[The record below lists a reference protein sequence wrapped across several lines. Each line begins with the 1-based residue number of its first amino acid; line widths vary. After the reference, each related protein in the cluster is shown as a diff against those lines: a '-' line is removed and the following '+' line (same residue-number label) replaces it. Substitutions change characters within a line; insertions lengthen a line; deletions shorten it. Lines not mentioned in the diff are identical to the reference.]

1 MTETPGG
8 ARALRRA
15 SALMASGTATSRALG
30 LLRGMVL
37 VAAIGA
43 TGQAADAFAVA
54 NKLPNVLYLLLAGG
68 ALNSVLVPQVVRA
81 YRQKIGQEYVDRL
94 LTLGFGILALATL
107 LLTMAAP
114 LLVRIY
120 ADPCSSAQLGLATA
134 FAFWCI
140 PQLFFYGVSGLLGIV
155 LNARGSFGPYMWAPV
170 VNNIVSIAGFGV
182 FIVLFGGIKHSD
194 LGHASQWGGTEIAVL
209 AGGATLGVIA
219 QALIL
224 LPALRAAGV
233 FYRPRFGVRGV
244 GLSRAGTVG
253 TWTLVGLAVG
263 QLGYIVVS
271 RAASAAPGAAGGATG
286 CHAGI
291 GGIAGNAA
299 YDAAFLI
306 FILPHSLVTVSLATA
321 LFTRLAEQ
329 AHDGDVDGARA
340 TLSYGVRVVGLFTVI
355 ATAVVVVLA
364 RPVTDLVLWTAAPP
378 SVNAVAGVVV
388 TMMLGLAP
396 YGVWSMFQRAFYAY
410 EDARTMVPIQVGMC
424 AVVVAGTLLS
434 RAAAPPRLWVAGA
447 GLSMSVSYLVGG
459 LWAGWLLR
467 RRLGT
472 VDGPRILRLHVQATV
487 AALFASLVGLGLLA
501 VLRHALRGGHVA
513 AIVECAAVGTL
524 MCVLYV
530 GALRAMR
537 VREIDGLVGP
547 LLRLVPGGLRRG
559 GPSSMRPTRVQVGEV
574 PPVSEVLRGTVLA
587 GRYRVLDPLPS
598 DLPGSSLWT
607 AGDQILD
614 RTVQVRVLE
623 GGSAVALDAARRAAL
638 VTDPRLVRVL
648 DVGTHEG
655 LGYVVTE
662 QVAGLSLGRLAQRGP
677 LTADQARAVVGEAA
691 GALEVARRRG
701 VHHLALRPAAVH
713 VGGDGRVL
721 VSGLAL
727 DAAVL
732 GTSSRDARLTSRADA
747 VGLVRLLYAALT
759 GYWPADPNAP
769 ETPGPG
775 ALPAAPTRDGLPVP
789 PAELVADVPN
799 DLDTLCAVTLGR
811 HEDGP
816 HTPGELVDELAPWGE
831 IQPTGVMAP
840 STGSP
845 EGAAPAAA
853 ALAAAA
859 PGAEP
864 EAGPADQPVAAAG
877 AVAAAAGAAAGAR
890 TQASVDDDQHDTQ
903 PVQVHRQSVRS
914 AFDTPGTGTNRP
926 GTPPPAA
933 PVRTSAFGT
942 QPLPAFPPRE
952 PVEQQLP
959 TGETP
964 FVFEDVVR
972 SRDDDV
978 RRRRFDPT
986 ALVLVLVALVVLVGV
1001 VIAGKEL
1008 FSSIEHRGSSATHTS
1023 GPSASAT
1030 NGGKPSPTT
1039 PPAGGAAPVI
1049 ASATTYDPSD
1059 TDGEHEELV
1068 KKAIDDSK
1076 KTAWYTLTYKRP
1088 DFSGIKSGVALT
1100 ITLDK
1105 PATVSKVTL
1114 VTKSEGGDVKIRAGS
1129 ADKPKGGETL
1139 AHGPVSGTT
1148 TFTLSKP
1155 TELDS
1160 VTIWIDELPQTNGAN
1175 RLEVYDV
1182 QIS

>member
-1 MTETPGG
+1 MSETPSG

-94 LTLGFGILALATL
+94 LTFGFGILAIATL

-120 ADPCSSAQLGLATA
+120 ADPCSNAQLGLATA

-194 LGHASQWGGTEIAVL
+194 LKLASAWGGPQIAVL
-209 AGGATLGVIA
+209 AGSATLGVIA

-233 FYRPRFGVRGV
+233 FYRPRWGIRGV
-244 GLSRAGTVG
+244 GLGRAGAVG

-263 QLGYIVVS
+263 QLGYVVVS

-286 CHAGI
+286 CYEGVGAV
-291 GGIAGNAA
+291 AGNAA

-321 LFTRLAEQ
+321 LFTRLSEQ
-329 AHDGDVDGARA
+329 AHDGDVDSARA
-340 TLSYGVRVVGLFTVI
+340 TLSYGMRVVGLFTVI
-355 ATAVVVVLA
+355 ATALVVVLA
-364 RPVTDLVLWTAAPP
+364 RQVTDLVLWTASPA
-378 SVNAVAGVVV
+378 SVAAVSGVVV
-388 TMMLGLAP
+388 AMILGLAP

-424 AVVVAGTLLS
+424 AVVVLGTLLS
-434 RAAAPPRLWVAGA
+434 RAVAPPRLWVAGA
-447 GLSMSVSYLVGG
+447 GLSMSASYLVGG

-467 RRLGT
+467 RRLVT
-472 VDGPRILRLHVQATV
+472 VDGPRVLRIHVQATV
-487 AALFASLVGLGLLA
+487 AALVAALVGLGLLA
-501 VLRHALRGGHVA
+501 VLQHALPAGHVR
-513 AIVECAAVGTL
+513 AIVECVVVGAL
-524 MCVLYV
+524 MTVLYV

-537 VREIDGLVGP
+537 VREIDGLIGP
-547 LLRLVPGGLRRG
+547 LVRLVPGGLRPG
-559 GPSSMRPTRVQVGEV
+559 GPSSMRPTRAQVGEV
-574 PPVSEVLRGTVLA
+574 PPVSEVVRGTVLA
-587 GRYRVLDPLPS
+587 GRYRVLEPLPS

-614 RTVQVRVLE
+614 RTVHVRVLPV
-623 GGSAVALDAARRAAL
+623 GSTVALDAARRAAL

-662 QVAGLSLGRLAQRGP
+662 QVAGRSLGRLAQRGP

-701 VHHLALRPAAVH
+701 VHHLALRPSTVH
-713 VGGDGRVL
+713 VGDDGRVM

-732 GTSSRDARLTSRADA
+732 GTSARDARLTSRSDA

-759 GYWPADPNAP
+759 GSWPVDPSAA
-769 ETPGPG
+769 ETPGPD
-775 ALPAAPTRDGLPVP
+775 ALPPAPTRDGVPVP
-789 PAELVADVPN
+789 PAELVPGVPN
-799 DLDTLCAVTLGR
+799 DLDTLCAVTLGP

-816 HTPGELVDELAPWGE
+816 HTPGELVDELEPWGE
-831 IQPTGVMAP
+831 IRPTGLVDGP
-840 STGSP
+840 P
-845 EGAAPAAA
+845 PPWDDRGA
-853 ALAAAA
+853 
-859 PGAEP
+859 GAS
-864 EAGPADQPVAAAG
+864 GPAAG
-877 AVAAAAGAAAGAR
+877 AFAAGAAAGGLAGAAGSR
-890 TQASVDDDQHDTQ
+890 AEASAEDDQHDTQ
-903 PVQVHRQSVRS
+903 PVQVHRQSVRN
-914 AFDTPGTGTNRP
+914 AFETPSTGTNRP
-926 GTPPPAA
+926 GTPPPAS

-942 QPLPAFPPRE
+942 QSLPAFPPRE
-952 PVEQQLP
+952 PVSQQLP

-972 SRDDDV
+972 SRGDEV
-978 RRRRFDPT
+978 RQRRFDPT
-986 ALVLVLVALVVLVGV
+986 GLVLAIVAVLVLIGV
-1001 VIAGKEL
+1001 VFAGKEL
-1008 FSSIEHRGSSATHTS
+1008 FASIEHHGSSPRQTTTGTTGPTS
-1023 GPSASAT
+1023 T
-1030 NGGKPSPTT
+1030 TKPRQTT
-1039 PPAGGAAPVI
+1039 PPPAAATPVI
-1049 ASATTYDPSD
+1049 ASATTYDAGDS
-1059 TDGEHEELV
+1059 DGEHQELV
-1068 KKAIDDSK
+1068 NKAIDGDL
-1076 KTAWYTLTYKRP
+1076 KTAWYTMTYKRP
-1088 DFSGIKSGVALT
+1088 DFAGFKDGVALT
-1100 ITLDK
+1100 VTLK
-1105 PATVSKVTL
+1105 EPATVSKVTL
-1114 VTKSEGGDVKIRAGS
+1114 VTKSEGGAISVRAGDP
-1129 ADKPKGGETL
+1129 DKPRGGTEL
-1139 AHGPVSGTT
+1139 ASGPVSGTT
-1148 TFTLSKP
+1148 TYTLSKP
-1155 TELDS
+1155 TTLS
-1160 VTIWIDELPQTNGAN
+1160 SITIWISSLPQTGGQN
-1175 RLEVYDV
+1175 RLEVYEV
-1182 QIS
+1182 QVS

>member
-1 MTETPGG
+1 VTETPGG

-94 LTLGFGILALATL
+94 LTFGFGILALATL

-120 ADPCSSAQLGLATA
+120 ADPCSNAQLGLATA

-182 FIVLFGGIKHSD
+182 FIVLFGGIKNSD
-194 LGHASQWGGTEIAVL
+194 LGHASAWGGTQIAVL
-209 AGGATLGVIA
+209 AGSATLGVIA

-233 FYRPRFGVRGV
+233 LYRPRWGVRGV

-253 TWTLVGLAVG
+253 TWTLIGLAVG
-263 QLGYIVVS
+263 QLGYVVVS

-286 CHAGI
+286 CHAGV
-291 GGIAGNAA
+291 GAIAGNAA

-321 LFTRLAEQ
+321 LFTRLSEQ
-329 AHDGDVDGARA
+329 AHDGDVDGARS
-340 TLSYGVRVVGLFTVI
+340 TLSYGMRVVGLFTVI

-364 RPVTDLVLWTAAPP
+364 RQVTDLVLWTAAPE
-378 SVNAVAGVVV
+378 SVTAVAGVVV
-388 TMMLGLAP
+388 AMMLGLAP

-424 AVVVAGTLLS
+424 AVVVVGTLLS
-434 RAAAPPRLWVAGA
+434 RALAPPRLWVAGA

-467 RRLGT
+467 RRLRT
-472 VDGPRILRLHVQATV
+472 VDGPRILRIHVQATV
-487 AALFASLVGLGLLA
+487 AALFAALVGLGLLA

-513 AIVECAAVGTL
+513 ALVECVAVGTL

-547 LLRLVPGGLRRG
+547 LVRLVPGALRRG
-559 GPSSMRPTRVQVGEV
+559 GPSSMRPTTVQVGEV
-574 PPVSEVLRGTVLA
+574 PRVSEVLRGTVLA
-587 GRYRVLDPLPS
+587 GRYRVLERLPS

-614 RTVQVRVLE
+614 RTVQVRVLQA
-623 GGSAVALDAARRAAL
+623 GSAVALDAARRAAL

-662 QVAGLSLGRLAQRGP
+662 QVAGVSVGSLAQRGP

-691 GALEVARRRG
+691 SALEVARRRG

-747 VGLVRLLYAALT
+747 VSLVRVLYAALT
-759 GYWPADPNAP
+759 GSWPADPSAP
-769 ETPGPG
+769 ETPGPDS
-775 ALPAAPTRDGLPVP
+775 LPAAPTRDGLPVP
-789 PAELVADVPN
+789 PAELVPGVPN
-799 DLDTLCAVTLGR
+799 DLDTLCVVTLGR

-816 HTPGELVDELAPWGE
+816 HTPGELVDELEPWGE
-831 IQPTGVMAP
+831 IQPTGLVPPVAGPPDSTAP
-840 STGSP
+840 HAADDVPAPELDGSADSAVAA
-845 EGAAPAAA
+845 GAG

-859 PGAEP
+859 GDTAS
-864 EAGPADQPVAAAG
+864 
-877 AVAAAAGAAAGAR
+877 GAR
-890 TQASVDDDQHDTQ
+890 THASVEDDQHDTQ

-942 QPLPAFPPRE
+942 QSLPAFPPRE
-952 PVEQQLP
+952 PVQQQLP

-964 FVFEDVVR
+964 FVFEDVVP
-972 SRDDDV
+972 SRTEEV

-986 ALVLVLVALVVLVGV
+986 ALVLVIVALLVLVGV
-1001 VIAGKEL
+1001 IIAGKEL
-1008 FSSIEHRGSSATHTS
+1008 FSTIERHGSSATHTS
-1023 GPSASAT
+1023 AGPSPSKSSGKPSAS
-1030 NGGKPSPTT
+1030 T
-1039 PPAGGAAPVI
+1039 PPAGAAPVI
-1049 ASATTYDPSD
+1049 ASASTYDPSD
-1059 TDGEHEELV
+1059 SDGEHEELV
-1068 KKAIDDSK
+1068 KKAIDGDK
-1076 KTAWYTLTYKRP
+1076 KTAWYTMTYKRP

-1100 ITLDK
+1100 IKLED

-1129 ADKPKGGETL
+1129 ADKPKGGTTL

-1155 TELDS
+1155 TTLDS
-1160 VTIWIDELPQTNGAN
+1160 VTIWIDELPQTDGAN
-1175 RLEVYDV
+1175 RLEVYEV
-1182 QIS
+1182 EIS